1 MSLQSHRVL
10 ANIAVSDAAQAKE
23 FYEGKL
29 GLDPTSEQEDGGTTY
44 ECADGTAL
52 HVYPNPAGA
61 GASGATQ
68 VGWVTPDIEAAASE
82 LAGNGVEFEQ
92 YDTDQIKTD
101 GAGIANL
108 GDARVAWFKDPDGNI
123 LGLLDSVG

>member
-1 MSLQSHRVL
+1 MSLKTHRAL
-10 ANIAVSDAAQAKE
+10 ANVAVTDMARARE

-29 GLDPTSEQEDGGTTY
+29 GLEPHSEPSDGGCTY
-44 ECADGTAL
+44 ECGDGTAI

-68 VGWVTPDIEAAASE
+68 VGWLTADLGAAVDE

-92 YDTDQIKTD
+92 YDTDTIKTD
-101 GAGIANL
+101 ERGIATI
-108 GDARVAWFKDPDGNI
+108 GDASAAWFKDPDGNI
-123 LGLLDSVG
+123 LGVLDSLQ

>member
-10 ANIAVSDAAQAKE
+10 ANIAVTDTAKAKE

-29 GLDPTSEQEDGGTTY
+29 GLEPTSDQGDGGTTY

-68 VGWVTPDIEAAASE
+68 VGWMTSDIEAAAAE
-82 LAGNGVEFEQ
+82 LAANGVDFEQ
-92 YDTDQIKTD
+92 YDTGQIQTD
-101 GAGIANL
+101 ENGIAGI
-108 GDARVAWFKDPDGNI
+108 GDQRAAWFKDPDGNI
-123 LGLLDSVG
+123 LGLLSSPS